1 MTTLKCRG
9 LISSRKATRLAGLC
23 ACAAIAHS
31 ASAIDLV
38 GTALV
43 PADALDKSGLT
54 NTIGDRIPHNRL
66 GSFGSAIDFTG
77 KDDLY
82 IAADDRGP
90 GDGATAF
97 RPRTQTFRTLIRPE
111 SKQPVEVEL
120 VATTLLT
127 DERGGDL
134 WGYTGG
140 YDPRDQTRGV
150 RFDAEGLRVSA
161 RGTWYISDEYGPW
174 IDEFDSTGKR
184 IRRFDVPPIFGVKN
198 PGTPEEELPP
208 GNTAGRQ
215 PNRGFEGL
223 ALTPDGQ
230 TLVAILQS
238 PLIQDDALSD
248 KNERV
253 GMNIRMLAIDIQ
265 SGKTRQ
271 HVYQLSSARN
281 GVNEILAVSDST
293 FIVLERDGKEGDK
306 ARHRSLYLIDL
317 AGATDVSTVAA
328 LPGGALPE
336 TIRPVRKREL
346 LNFMDP
352 KLGLLGSQM
361 PEKIEGLT
369 FGPNLF
375 GGRRSLVVTSD
386 NDFRI
391 EQPTRVWVFA
401 VGATELVF
409 ETSGA
414 GGKVPQR

>member
-1 MTTLKCRG
+1 MTVAAALF
-9 LISSRKATRLAGLC
+9 ISP
-23 ACAAIAHS
+23 
-31 ASAIDLV
+31 ASARAVDLV
-38 GTALV
+38 GVALI

-82 IAADDRGP
+82 LAADDRGP

-97 RPRTQTFRTLIRPE
+97 RPRTQTFRIRIRPE
-111 SKQPVEVEL
+111 SKQPVEIEL

-127 DERGGDL
+127 DERGGEL

-140 YDPRDQTRGV
+140 YDARDQKRGV
-150 RFDAEGLRVSA
+150 RFDAEGLRVSS

-174 IDEFDSTGKR
+174 IDEFDAAGKR
-184 IRRFDVPPIFGVKN
+184 VRRFDVPPMFAVKT

-208 GNTAGRQ
+208 ANSAGRL

-223 ALTPDGQ
+223 ALTPDGR

-238 PLIQDDALSD
+238 PLIQDGALSD
-248 KNERV
+248 RNERV
-253 GMNIRMLAIDIQ
+253 GTNIRMLMIDIE

-271 HVYQLSSARN
+271 HVYQLSSAKH

-317 AGATDVSTVAA
+317 EGATDVSTIAA

-352 KLGLLGSQM
+352 KFGLVGSQM

-369 FGPNLF
+369 FGPNLPD
-375 GGRRSLVVTSD
+375 GRRMLVVTSD

-401 VGATELVF
+401 VKAAELAF
-409 ETSGA
+409 A
-414 GGKVPQR
+414 QK